1 MKQIIDDYFNL
12 RYKYLL
18 ECSKNILKT
27 IRRTDLKN
35 ELVNDAYIHFSLSTN
50 PKVEANIKAGKIES
64 MMINWMDKQV
74 KWNNTQFKK
83 TWVYP
88 DKNLVNAEFDDVE
101 SYIDLDD
108 EISEEETLSIEKE
121 FQDKL
126 NSIQITIS
134 SLPVDKQILYQDV
147 FLNGHKSGRKL
158 AKHTGISETG
168 CYYLI
173 KELKEIIK
181 NNYNKGII

>member
-1 MKQIIDDYFNL
+1 MKEIIDEYFNK
-12 RYKYLL
+12 RYSYLL

-35 ELVNDAYIHFSLSTN
+35 ELVNDAYIHFALSTN

-83 TWVYP
+83 NWVYP
-88 DKNLVNAEFDDVE
+88 NKNIVDAEFDDVE
-101 SYIDLDD
+101 SYIDSD
-108 EISEEETLSIEKE
+108 EELTEDQIMAKEKE

-126 NSIQITIS
+126 TYIHLTIS
-134 SLPVDKQILYQDV
+134 NLPVDKQILYQDV

-173 KELKEIIK
+173 KDLKELIK